1 MSRKGLSMQ
10 EFTHWSGFSVKPASR
25 LLHAS
30 ANVIYATFLR
40 LFQTSARSNVR
51 PRLPAL
57 TSAAL
62 SLLLLGDGVTQML
75 ADVCD
80 PLGRSPETLLNL
92 PRLSA

>member
-1 MSRKGLSMQ
+1 MQ

-30 ANVIYATFLR
+30 ASVISATLLC
-40 LFQTSARSNVR
+40 LFQTSCAASARSYVR

-80 PLGRSPETLLNL
+80 PLGRSPATLLNL